1 MRGGRAPS
9 GGQYNNGGASPPL
22 RVVNG
27 ESGSGQVRS
36 IDLVRSTGAP
46 AGLRRASALVTVAVS
61 VAEHERGRD
70 PELALEARAP
80 LLPALLV
87 LELVLVQRRRL
98 LDAVSEPELDRKS
111 TRLNSS
117 HSQISY
123 AVFCLQK
130 KTKGTGRWR
139 APAASRRGCSDAWV
153 WWMNRPRAAAT
164 RVGTS
169 VPYGHYSTLGR
180 QTDV

>member
-9 GGQYNNGGASPPL
+9 GGQYNNGGASRPL

-70 PELALEARAP
+70 PELALEARSEEHTSELQSP
-80 LLPALLV
+80 MYLV
-87 LELVLVQRRRL
+87 CRL
-98 LDAVSEPELDRKS
+98 LLEKKNRK
-111 TRLNSS
+111 
-117 HSQISY
+117 
-123 AVFCLQK
+123 
-130 KTKGTGRWR
+130 
-139 APAASRRGCSDAWV
+139 
-153 WWMNRPRAAAT
+153 
-164 RVGTS
+164 
-169 VPYGHYSTLGR
+169 
-180 QTDV
+180 